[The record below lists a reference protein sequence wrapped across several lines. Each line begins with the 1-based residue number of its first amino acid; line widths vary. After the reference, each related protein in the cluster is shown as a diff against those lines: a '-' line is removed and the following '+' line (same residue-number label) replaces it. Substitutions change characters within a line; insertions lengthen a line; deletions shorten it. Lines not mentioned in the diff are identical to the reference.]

1 MNRGL
6 RVVGDSVAYVCVS
19 VDVLVC
25 DRSVID
31 RSNDSLIASGG
42 LRNTRGL
49 ICHDV
54 MESSGRN

>member
-1 MNRGL
+1 M
-6 RVVGDSVAYVCVS
+6 AYVCVS

-25 DRSVID
+25 GRSVID

-42 LRNTRGL
+42 SRNTREL

-54 MESSGRN
+54 METSGRN

>member
-1 MNRGL
+1 M
-6 RVVGDSVAYVCVS
+6 AYVCVS